1 MEKRE
6 NILFGK
12 IEVYNGKKN
21 IIIEDVV
28 FIEECKTYKKMNIIK
43 VIESKIIGQTNI
55 SKEYIEVKMSNETR
69 NKITGAYE

>member
-1 MEKRE
+1 MEKRK

-28 FIEECKTYKKMNIIK
+28 FIDDCNTYKKMNIIK
-43 VIESKIIGQTNI
+43 VIESKIIGKTNI
-55 SKEYIEVKMSNETR
+55 SKEYTEVKMSNETR

>member
-1 MEKRE
+1 MEERE

-28 FIEECKTYKKMNIIK
+28 FIEQCKTYKKMNIIK
-43 VIESKIIGQTNI
+43 VIESKIIGKTNI
-55 SKEYIEVKMSNETR
+55 SKEYTEVKMSNETR

>member
-1 MEKRE
+1 MEKRK

-21 IIIEDVV
+21 IIINDAI
-28 FIEECKTYKKMNIIK
+28 FIEESKDYKMMNIIK
-43 VIESKIIGQTNI
+43 VIESKIIGKTNI
-55 SKEYIEVKMSNETR
+55 SKEYTEVKMSNETR

>member
-1 MEKRE
+1 MKERQ

-43 VIESKIIGQTNI
+43 VIESKIIGKTNI
-55 SKEYIEVKMSNETR
+55 SKEYTEVKMNNETR
-69 NKITGAYE
+69 NKITGNYE

>member
-1 MEKRE
+1 MEERE

-28 FIEECKTYKKMNIIK
+28 FIEQCKTYKKMNIIK
-43 VIESKIIGQTNI
+43 VIESKIIGKTNI
-55 SKEYIEVKMSNETR
+55 SKEYIEVKRSNETR

>member
-1 MEKRE
+1 MKKRE

-21 IIIEDVV
+21 IIINDAI
-28 FIEECKTYKKMNIIK
+28 FIEESKDYKMMSIIK